1 MAVLCDRLSKSGGF
15 HRTKSVVCGAWFGVV
30 GWWGRGVVWW
40 CGGVVVWRWRGAVMS
55 GVWCLVPDPNPKTN
69 SNAQH

>member
-1 MAVLCDRLSKSGGF
+1 MDVWYVVHGLVWWGG
-15 HRTKSVVCGAWFGVV
+15 GVV
-30 GWWGRGVVWW
+30 VW

-69 SNAQH
+69 TNAQH